1 MRAWRG
7 NIFFVLVLAAVAA
20 ACSEEPESAT
30 GPAVGLS
37 TSEVAGPGLAIYG
50 IGAINRAIPRPCPE
64 PEYREFD
71 FWVGK
76 WDILN
81 PQDDKVGTSI
91 VTSELDGCV
100 IMEDFIGSG
109 GMRGRSMSVYDADL
123 HLWFQ
128 RFVDNVVTSLRV
140 DGGKVGDEMILTG
153 SHPYYNFATGIPR
166 QRDTK
171 ITWTPNADGSV
182 HQLFENSFDGG
193 PVEPGFDGLYIHMDP
208 LDRADPFVLPFCQ
221 FVLAGPR
228 QLDFWLGDWTVATA
242 NGAELGGSKVISD
255 LNGCLIEENFQ
266 TPKGYQ
272 NRSFLFYDFVVDTWF
287 RSFADNNG
295 EHVELTGGLVDG
307 KMVLTGTDIA
317 PDGRE
322 VELRATIEPLPSGQV
337 RQTWELSH
345 DGGATWKADLSL
357 VYTSL

>member
-7 NIFFVLVLAAVAA
+7 HVLFTLALAAAGA
-20 ACSEEPESAT
+20 ACSQEPESAT
-30 GPAVGLS
+30 GPAVDLS
-37 TSEVAGPGLAIYG
+37 TSAAAGPGLAIYG
-50 IGAINRAIPRPCPE
+50 AGTINRATPRPCPE
-64 PEYREFD
+64 PEYRQFD

-81 PQDDKVGTSI
+81 PQDEVVGTSI

-123 HLWFQ
+123 DRWFQ

-140 DGGKVGDEMILTG
+140 QGGLVGDEMILTG
-153 SHPYYNFATGIPR
+153 SHPYFTFPNIVR

-171 ITWTPNADGSV
+171 ITWTPNPDGTV
-182 HQLFENSFDGG
+182 RQLFENSFDGG
-193 PVEPGFDGLYIHMDP
+193 PVEPGFDGLYIPMDP
-208 LDRADPFVLPFCQ
+208 LDRADPFFVPFCQ
-221 FVLAGPR
+221 FVLTGPR
-228 QLDFWLGDWTVATA
+228 QLDFWLGDWRVAA
-242 NGAELGGSKVISD
+242 AKGPELGTSKVVTD
-255 LNGCLIEENFQ
+255 LNGCLMEENFE

-322 VELRATIEPLPSGQV
+322 VTLRATIEPVAPGRV

-345 DGGATWKADLSL
+345 DGGATWKTDLTL